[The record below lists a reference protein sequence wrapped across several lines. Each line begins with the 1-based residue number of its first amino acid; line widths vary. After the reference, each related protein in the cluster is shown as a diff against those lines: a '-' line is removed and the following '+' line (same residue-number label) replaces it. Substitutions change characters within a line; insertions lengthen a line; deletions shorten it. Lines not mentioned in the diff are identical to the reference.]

1 MIDFIWNLLSFVI
14 ALGILVFVHE
24 YGHFWVARKNN
35 VKVIRF
41 AVGFGKPIYSWY
53 GKTGT
58 EYVIG
63 LIPLGGYVRMLD
75 GRVDDVAEADK
86 AVSFDQ
92 KNVKQRIAIVAAGP
106 MMNFIFAIFALFIMF
121 LMGVPAVKPVVGQI
135 TPDSPAMQA
144 GLKPNDLILNVNGKS
159 VGDWEEASY
168 ALINHVGSD
177 QLILTVQ
184 RDTFTTELTLDSRHW
199 TISDGQLFDGLGI
212 EPYRPDPTL
221 ILNHVAPDSPAENAG
236 LQVGDELL
244 VLGDEPLLTWQQA
257 TSIISTSA
265 EQDIQLLIKRDGER
279 QTLTIRPMNKPTA
292 EGFSNGYLGVSPKFE
307 NWPKDYVF
315 NHQYG
320 ILPALMKAGVKTYDL
335 IAMSF
340 QTIGKLITGAIGLDN
355 LSGPISIAQGA
366 GISAQSGL
374 VYFISFLALISV
386 NLGVVNLL
394 PLPILDG
401 GHLMYFLIELIRG
414 KPVSERVQDVG
425 FRIGA
430 FALLMIMGIAI
441 MNDFG
446 RL

>member
-1 MIDFIWNLLSFVI
+1 MIDFFWNLLSFVV

-41 AVGFGKPIYSWY
+41 AVGFGKPIYKWF

-63 LIPLGGYVRMLD
+63 CIPLGGYVRMLD

-86 AVSFDQ
+86 PYSFDQ
-92 KNVKQRIAIVAAGP
+92 KNVRQRIAIVAAGP
-106 MMNFIFAIFALFIMF
+106 LMNFIFAIFALL
-121 LMGVPAVKPVVGQI
+121 LMYLIGVPALKPVIGEVAPQ
-135 TPDSPAMQA
+135 SVAEQA
-144 GLKPNDLILNVNGKS
+144 GLKANDVILKINGAE
-159 VGDWEEASY
+159 VVDWEEASY
-168 ALINHVGSD
+168 ALLNQMGENAVSIEY
-177 QLILTVQ
+177 Q
-184 RDTFTTELTLDSRHW
+184 RDNFTNQANVNIQDW
-199 TISDGQLFDGLGI
+199 TVSDGQLLKGLGI
-212 EPYRPDPTL
+212 TPFRPEPTL
-221 ILNHVAPDSPAENAG
+221 ILSHVVADSAADVAG
-236 LQVGDELL
+236 LKVGDELL
-244 VLGDEPLLTWQQA
+244 VLGATPLTTWQQTTA
-257 TSIISTSA
+257 LISESA
-265 EQDIQLLIKRDGER
+265 GKEMPLLINRDGKR
-279 QTLTIRPMNKPTA
+279 LTLTVTPENRPTA
-292 EGFSNGYLGVSPKFE
+292 DGFSNGYLGVAPKFE

-320 ILPALMKAGVKTYDL
+320 ILPALNKAIVKTYEL

-340 QTIGKLITGAIGLDN
+340 QTIGKLITGVIGLDN

-366 GISAQSGL
+366 GISAQSGV

-414 KPVSERVQDVG
+414 KPVSERVQEIG

-430 FALLMIMGIAI
+430 FALLMIMGIAL

>member
-1 MIDFIWNLLSFVI
+1 MMDFIWNLFSFIV

-63 LIPLGGYVRMLD
+63 MIPLGGYVRMLD
-75 GRVDDVAEADK
+75 GRVDEVLDADK
-86 AVSFDQ
+86 PYSFDQ

-106 MMNFIFAIFALFIMF
+106 LMNFIFAAFALVIMY
-121 LMGVPAVKPVVGQI
+121 LIGVPALKPVVGDV
-135 TPDSPAMQA
+135 TPDTPAYRA
-144 GLKPNDLILNVNGKS
+144 GLQTHDLILQVNGQD
-159 VGDWEEASY
+159 VVDWEETSY
-168 ALINHVGSD
+168 ALLNEMGKD
-177 QLILTVQ
+177 QLTLTYL
-184 RDTFTTELTLDSRHW
+184 RDDFQNTTSLDIEDW
-199 TISDGQLFDGLGI
+199 TVSDGQLLQGLGLL
-212 EPYRPDPTL
+212 PFRPAATL
-221 ILNHVAPDSPAENAG
+221 ELGHVVKDSAADRAG
-236 LQVGDELL
+236 LQVGDILL
-244 VLGDEPLLTWQQA
+244 VLGDTPLDSWQQTTAIISDSAGIELPLLV
-257 TSIISTSA
+257 
-265 EQDIQLLIKRDGER
+265 KRGNERLTLTVRPENR
-279 QTLTIRPMNKPTA
+279 QT
-292 EGFSNGYLGVSPKFE
+292 EDGFSNGYLGVAPKFE

-320 ILPALMKAGVKTYDL
+320 ILPALQKAIVKTYEL

-340 QTIGKLITGAIGLDN
+340 QTIGKLITGVIGLDN

-366 GISAQSGL
+366 GISAQSGV

-414 KPVSERVQDVG
+414 KPVSERVQEVG

>member
-1 MIDFIWNLLSFVI
+1 MIEFFWNLMSFVI

-24 YGHFWVARKNN
+24 YGHFWVARKNK

-41 AVGFGKPIYSWY
+41 AVGFGKPIYSWH

-75 GRVDDVAEADK
+75 GRVDEVSDADK
-86 AVSFDQ
+86 PFSFDQ
-92 KNVKQRIAIVAAGP
+92 KTVKQRIAIVAAGP
-106 MMNFIFAIFALFIMF
+106 LMNFIFAIFALFIMF
-121 LMGVPAVKPVVGQI
+121 LIGVPAVKPVIGNVI
-135 TPDSPAMQA
+135 ADSPAQHA
-144 GLKPNDLILNVNGKS
+144 GLYANDLIIKVEDQS
-159 VGDWEEASY
+159 VGDWEAASY
-168 ALINHVGSD
+168 ALINHIGDDTVN
-177 QLILTVQ
+177 LTVS
-184 RDTFTTELTLDSRHW
+184 RGNFETTATLNTMGW
-199 TISDGQLFDGLGI
+199 TVSDGQLLSGLGI
-212 EPYRPDPTL
+212 EPFRPDPTL
-221 ILNHVAPDSPAENAG
+221 ELSHVVADSAADLAG
-236 LQVGDELL
+236 LKVGDTMLVLDNIPLTTWEQATGIISDSAGKELALL
-244 VLGDEPLLTWQQA
+244 VQRG
-257 TSIISTSA
+257 S
-265 EQDIQLLIKRDGER
+265 ER
-279 QTLTIRPMNKPTA
+279 LTLTVRPTNKPTA
-292 EGFSNGYLGVSPKFE
+292 EGFSNGYLGIAPKFE
-307 NWPKDYVF
+307 KWPKDYVF

-320 ILPALMKAGVKTYDL
+320 ILPAVQKAVVKTYEL
-335 IAMSF
+335 ITMSF
-340 QTIGKLITGAIGLDN
+340 QTIGKLITGVIGLDN

-366 GISAQSGL
+366 GISAQSGI

-414 KPVSERVQDVG
+414 KPVSERVQEVG